1 MSSLAALVSRGG
13 VFRFLWGCALFC
25 VLCRRRRLALAFAP
39 PLTKTGLWQWRDA
52 APCLPRRR
60 ACAYANLIAP
70 RSGSCHRRGSSPR
83 QMRTRHLQEQPVIYF
98 CEKFE
103 EHSLL
108 ASVLQPLAGPSSQ
121 SQNSARSPRTQL
133 PAVGRVAWIIN
144 RPDAAVAPS
153 PKGTQRAREALQ

>member
-108 ASVLQPLAGPSSQ
+108 ASVLKPLACPSSGFK
-121 SQNSARSPRTQL
+121 TL
-133 PAVGRVAWIIN
+133 RV
-144 RPDAAVAPS
+144 VALVTTS
-153 PKGTQRAREALQ
+153 SGCQRRMEHKSTGCGGSTHS